1 MTPRGG
7 SRKGAGRKPL
17 RKGEAR
23 VMVSLRLLP
32 ETVLRLQRLAEFNE
46 VSQSEYIDTL
56 LKLEQP

>member
-7 SRKGAGRKPL
+7 PRKNAGRKPL

-32 ETVLRLQRLAEFNE
+32 ETALRLRRLAEQNE

-56 LKLEQP
+56 LKLDP